1 MLALDP
7 RVFDPFWE
15 TARGLLPPV
24 VDNHPLGCHR
34 PRIDPRKCFFG
45 IVARLVTG
53 ASWETVGHL
62 VGVSESTLL
71 RRRNEW
77 QRAGV
82 FTWLAELALSGYD
95 TLIGLRLDEISIDGS
110 VHKAPSGGAG
120 TGPSPVDRGKR
131 GWKWSIA
138 SERNGV
144 PIAWIPAAANTP
156 DPQLLDDTLAMLDA
170 RGYELEVQTAHLDRG
185 YDSLT
190 VRAGFAEAGI
200 DAHIAHRAT
209 RQVRGRKY
217 GTRARN
223 KIPLGRRW
231 KVERAN
237 SWLSNYG
244 QLRRNTDRKPIHRE
258 AALDLTVAIV
268 ITIKLVKWHQR
279 YGTNHIRPTY

>member
-7 RVFDPFWE
+7 RVFEPVWE
-15 TARGLLPPV
+15 AARGLLPPV
-24 VDNHPLGCHR
+24 IDNHPLGCHR
-34 PRIDPRKCFFG
+34 PRVDARQCFFG

-53 ASWETVGHL
+53 ASWETIGHL

-82 FTWLAELALSGYD
+82 FTRLAELALSGYD
-95 TLIGLRLDEISIDGS
+95 TWVGLRLDEISIDGS
-110 VHKAPSGGAG
+110 VHKAPAGGEG

-138 SERNGV
+138 SERNGIPV
-144 PIAWIPAAANTP
+144 AWIPAAANTP
-156 DPQLLDDTLAMLDA
+156 DPRLLDDTLDMLDT
-170 RGYELEVQTAHLDRG
+170 RGYELEIQTAHLDRG
-185 YDSLT
+185 YDSLAI
-190 VRAGFAEAGI
+190 RAGFADQGI
-200 DAHIAHRAT
+200 DAHIAHRAS

-217 GTRARN
+217 GTRAHN

-244 QLRRNTDRKPIHRE
+244 QLRRNTDRRQHHRH
-258 AALDLTVAIV
+258 AALCLATVVLIV
-268 ITIKLVKWHQR
+268 GRLLDWR
-279 YGTNHIRPTY
+279 DRWDPR